1 MNRIEHFKMIPP
13 LERQTSPRG
22 GDEMETVD
30 DHVHNLLAVP
40 ETIGG
45 KLWFLFTLPL
55 RICFKFTLIDVRC
68 VNPKLT
74 KFGRCAHLRV
84 VFVSTGGP
92 ADQTS

>member
-1 MNRIEHFKMIPP
+1 
-13 LERQTSPRG
+13 
-22 GDEMETVD
+22 METVD

-74 KFGRCAHLRV
+74 NLVGVRISGSFLCRR
-84 VFVSTGGP
+84 GGLLIRQ
-92 ADQTS
+92 ADQVVATGMPT